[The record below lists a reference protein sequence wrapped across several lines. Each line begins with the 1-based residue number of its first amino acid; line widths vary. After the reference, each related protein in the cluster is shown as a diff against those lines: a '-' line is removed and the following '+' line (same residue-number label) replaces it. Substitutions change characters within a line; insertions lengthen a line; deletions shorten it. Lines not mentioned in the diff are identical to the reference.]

1 MKKILK
7 NLIPPA
13 FYWITFA
20 VGFFIVLVFDLPTGY
35 WYHALLA
42 VMIIVN
48 LLVGSFVNA
57 KQIKWGILALF
68 IQLLLSGIIQIA
80 LIGKSE
86 YPTFFDFGNFV
97 MSGVFYY
104 DSATPLIVEIFR
116 LIASLIFIIAPF
128 FIGSAI
134 KNRAECKKQNWFD
147 T

>member
-13 FYWITFA
+13 LYWITFA
-20 VGFFIVLVFDLPTGY
+20 VGFFIVLVFDLPSGY

-48 LLVGSFVNA
+48 LLVASFVNA
-57 KQIKWGILALF
+57 KQMKWGILVLF
-68 IQLLLSGIIQIA
+68 IQLLLSGVIQIA
-80 LIGKSE
+80 LTGKSE
-86 YPTFFDFGNFV
+86 YPEFFALGNCFLY
-97 MSGVFYY
+97 GVFYY

-134 KNRAECKKQNWFD
+134 KNRAECKKQN
-147 T
+147 

>member
-1 MKKILK
+1 MKKLLK

-13 FYWITFA
+13 LYWVTFA
-20 VGFFIVLVFDLPTGY
+20 VVFFIVLVFDLPTGY

-48 LLVGSFVNA
+48 VLVASFVNA
-57 KQIKWGILALF
+57 RQMKWGILALF
-68 IQLLLSGIIQIA
+68 IQLLLSGIVQIA

-86 YPTFFDFGNFV
+86 YPAFFDFGNFV

-104 DSATPLIVEIFR
+104 DSATPLIVNIFR

-134 KNRAECKKQNWFD
+134 KNRAECKK
-147 T
+147 

>member
-48 LLVGSFVNA
+48 FLVGSFVNA

-134 KNRAECKKQNWFD
+134 KNRAECKKQN
-147 T
+147 